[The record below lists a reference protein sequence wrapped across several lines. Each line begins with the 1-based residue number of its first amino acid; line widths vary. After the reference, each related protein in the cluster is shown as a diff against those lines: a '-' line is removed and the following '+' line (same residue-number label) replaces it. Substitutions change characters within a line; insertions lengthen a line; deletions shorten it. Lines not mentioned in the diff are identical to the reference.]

1 MREERKNLVNC
12 KVHPTG
18 IGHSR
23 EKVAVWF
30 VVFFFS
36 CQAAVRLSEEDA
48 SLKDD
53 LVQPECAHRPP
64 RRVHGCLA
72 KAPPG
77 LGGTPS
83 F

>member
-1 MREERKNLVNC
+1 M
-12 KVHPTG
+12 
-18 IGHSR
+18 
-23 EKVAVWF
+23 AVWF

-77 LGGTPS
+77 LGGHPILLEYRLSLLGAFDCVCVQSVPS
-83 F
+83 SAQ